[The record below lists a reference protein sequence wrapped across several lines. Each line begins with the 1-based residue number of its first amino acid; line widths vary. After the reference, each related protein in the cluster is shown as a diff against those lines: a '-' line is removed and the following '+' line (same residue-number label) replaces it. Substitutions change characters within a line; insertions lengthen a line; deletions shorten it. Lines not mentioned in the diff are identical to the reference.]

1 MKSAILVWGFGN
13 VVRLSSS
20 SRRIGELE
28 KITIPSD
35 LRFHPQALSVNV
47 ENPCGPSFAKARRL
61 RRAKPLR
68 VSAITLEFRIAHQ
81 RFLRS
86 INVRANSR
94 ISTSTS
100 RDRTRLLPT
109 ERV

>member
-1 MKSAILVWGFGN
+1 MKSATLAGSLLN
-13 VVRLSSS
+13 LVRLPSS
-20 SRRIGELE
+20 SRRIGDLE

-47 ENPCGPSFAKARRL
+47 ENSCEPSFAKARRL

-68 VSAITLEFRIAHQ
+68 VSAITLEFRIVHQ

-86 INVRANSR
+86 INDHANSR

-109 ERV
+109 KRV

>member
-1 MKSAILVWGFGN
+1 MKSATLAGSFGN
-13 VVRLSSS
+13 PVRLSSTR
-20 SRRIGELE
+20 RRIGDPE

-68 VSAITLEFRIAHQ
+68 VSAITLEFRLAHQ

-86 INVRANSR
+86 INDPANSR